1 MDENKSKRTDLDIS
15 DDFDRLFNEIQE
27 PHTDDEVRA
36 YLLETGYDFEK
47 LKAEGRAFVNDL
59 MAGNWRF
66 VDSNKVDEAA
76 REIEAVPVRKGW
88 NRLQLTTAIEK
99 LSAALA
105 MGGAEP
111 HFAFRN
117 LDELTETDLA
127 TILQELE
134 YKAHMN
140 GIGLDL
146 D

>member
-1 MDENKSKRTDLDIS
+1 
-15 DDFDRLFNEIQE
+15 
-27 PHTDDEVRA
+27 
-36 YLLETGYDFEK
+36 
-47 LKAEGRAFVNDL
+47 
-59 MAGNWRF
+59 
-66 VDSNKVDEAA
+66 
-76 REIEAVPVRKGW
+76 
-88 NRLQLTTAIEK
+88 
-99 LSAALA
+99 